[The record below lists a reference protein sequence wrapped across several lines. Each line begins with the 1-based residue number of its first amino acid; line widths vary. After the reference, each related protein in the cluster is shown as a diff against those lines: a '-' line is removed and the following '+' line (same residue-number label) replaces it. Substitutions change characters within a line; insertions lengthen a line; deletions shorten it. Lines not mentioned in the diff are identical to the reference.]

1 MLSSLYGQFPAP
13 RSFQFTYEYFMID
26 EWGFCRDSTIFG
38 PAYCSHF
45 SWSPPDTTQTSAKLE
60 YYRIYHDD
68 FPLVSLADT
77 FYHTIGGFIGKLYVT
92 AVYSLPEG
100 ESDSSNVVYNYE
112 LPISYG
118 NDVTVEKTR
127 LYYRKT
133 DNRLIPLNGEN
144 LLSLGIYDILGR
156 EVLFKSPVGGT
167 VDMAGFRPGLYFV
180 RSVSEQN
187 RVSVQKILVE

>member
-1 MLSSLYGQFPAP
+1 MLSNIYGQFPAP
-13 RSFQFTYEYFMID
+13 RSFRFSYEYFMID

-45 SWSPPDTTQTSAKLE
+45 NWSPPDTTQTGAKLE
-60 YYRIYHDD
+60 YYTIYQDD

-92 AVYSLPEG
+92 AVYSDPEG
-100 ESDSSNVVYNYE
+100 ESDSSNAVSNND

-118 NDVTVEKTR
+118 KNVPGEKTGMF
-127 LYYRKT
+127 YRKA
-133 DNRLIPLNGEN
+133 DKRLIPLYGEN
-144 LLSLGIYDILGR
+144 LLSMGIYDILGR
-156 EVLFKSPVGGT
+156 EVLFRTPAGGPM
-167 VDMAGFRPGLYFV
+167 DIAGLRPGLYFV
-180 RSVSEQN
+180 RCVSGHN

>member
-92 AVYSLPEG
+92 AVYSSPEG
-100 ESDSSNVVYNYE
+100 ESDSSNAVWNE
-112 LPISYG
+112 ALPISYG
-118 NDVTVEKTR
+118 KTVPPER
-127 LYYRKT
+127 SRIFYRRA
-133 DNRLIPLNGEN
+133 DRQLVPLNCES